1 MTPTDALLLLGE
13 SHLFGPNLG
22 YSGVMVSERGL
33 SAAMFGEVMT
43 YFGTEHEHELEH
55 ELDPNSTR
63 RARLAVA
70 AHTHAADC
78 RTLLSIL
85 GILPEP
91 DTPADP

>member
-1 MTPTDALLLLGE
+1 MAKFKVAQST
-13 SHLFGPNLG
+13 
-22 YSGVMVSERGL
+22 
-33 SAAMFGEVMT
+33 
-43 YFGTEHEHELEH
+43 
-55 ELDPNSTR
+55 NSIR

-70 AHTHAADC
+70 ARAHDADDC